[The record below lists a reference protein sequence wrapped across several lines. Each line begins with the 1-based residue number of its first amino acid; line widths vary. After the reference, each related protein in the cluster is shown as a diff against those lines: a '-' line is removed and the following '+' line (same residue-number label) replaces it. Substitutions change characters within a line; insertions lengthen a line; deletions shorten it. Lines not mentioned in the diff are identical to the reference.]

1 MKRENPKRYAILI
14 ILAVGCLG
22 LLITRAEAGQAKP
35 AQPKAAQA
43 KASEMG
49 FSLKFSGGMGFFLD
63 WDRAPWRGDLES
75 LRLARIKY
83 YQDLKQ
89 DPGYTKAW
97 TNWKKLSQA
106 PDYEVDLLFHI
117 NKNFAIGVGSGYLS
131 VSSKGDY
138 GYNWVGEGI
147 SWFGP
152 YTIEDNISYRRE
164 YKITATPIKL
174 SLYVF
179 FPSGAFN
186 VYAYVGGGYYYGKLT
201 HTFGWDDT
209 YLVSTY
215 SLFDEK
221 DEITEKDDVSEEAKK
236 NAFGFH
242 GGLGLEVKLM
252 SHAAL
257 GVEVF
262 GRYVDFGGWR
272 GSFKE
277 TFTQRER
284 KWDQSAGWY
293 YDETTQEDLS
303 ESGPL
308 WYYEEYS
315 SELNKY
321 YGQMFVWQTKPE
333 GPDYQNVREAKINL
347 NAWGV
352 AVSLRIFFNF

>member
-1 MKRENPKRYAILI
+1 MKRMNPKRYGVLI
-14 ILAVGCLG
+14 ILMLGCLG
-22 LLITRAEAGQAKP
+22 MLINRAEAAQTKA
-35 AQPKAAQA
+35 AQPKAYQA
-43 KASEMG
+43 KASGMG
-49 FSLKFSGGMGFFLD
+49 FSLKVSGGMGFFIGGG
-63 WDRAPWRGDLES
+63 GDLEN
-75 LRLARIKY
+75 LRLAKINY
-83 YQDLKQ
+83 YRDLKQ
-89 DPGYTKAW
+89 DPRYTKAW

-106 PDYEVDLLFHI
+106 PNYEVDLLFHL
-117 NKNFAIGVGSGYLS
+117 NKNIAIGVGAGYLS
-131 VSSKGDY
+131 VNSKGDF
-138 GYNWVGEGI
+138 GYNWVEEGT

-164 YKITATPIKL
+164 YKITATSIRL
-174 SLYVF
+174 GLYLF

-186 VYAYVGGGYYYGKLT
+186 VYAYAGGGYYYGKLT
-201 HTFGWDDT
+201 HKFGWDDT

-215 SLFDEK
+215 SYVDEK
-221 DEITEKDDVSEEAKK
+221 DEITELDDVSEEAKK

-262 GRYVDFGGWR
+262 GRFVDFGGWR

-284 KWDQSAGWY
+284 RWDESEGWY
-293 YDETTQEDLS
+293 SDETTQES
-303 ESGPL
+303 FNESGPL

-315 SELNKY
+315 MDLNKY

-333 GPDYQNVREAKINL
+333 GLDFQNVREAKINL

>member
-1 MKRENPKRYAILI
+1 MKLMKPKKTRVRFFIAAGI
-14 ILAVGCLG
+14 LG
-22 LLITRAEAGQAKP
+22 LMISQAEAAQVKV
-35 AQPKAAQA
+35 AQPRAVPK

-49 FSLKFSGGMGFFLD
+49 FSLKLSGGMDFFLD
-63 WDRAPWRGDLES
+63 GGGDLEN
-75 LRLARIKY
+75 LRLARISY

-89 DPGYTKAW
+89 DVGYTKAW

-106 PDYEVDLLFHI
+106 PDYEVELLFHF
-117 NKNFAIGVGSGYLS
+117 NKSIAVGFGSGYLS
-131 VSSKGDY
+131 AKSKGDY
-138 GYNWVGEGI
+138 GYNWASEGT

-174 SLYVF
+174 SLYIF

-186 VYAYVGGGYYYGKLT
+186 FYAYAGGGYYYGKLT
-201 HTFGWDDT
+201 HTFAWDDT

-215 SLFDEK
+215 SLLEEK
-221 DEITEKDDVSEEAKK
+221 DEITEQDNVTEEAKK
-236 NAFGFH
+236 NAWGFH

-262 GRYVDFGGWR
+262 GRSVNFGNWQ
-272 GSFKE
+272 GSYKE

-284 KWDQSAGWY
+284 KWDQSEGWY
-293 YDETTQEDLS
+293 YDETTREDLS
-303 ESGPL
+303 EAGPM

-315 SELNKY
+315 MDLNKY

-333 GPDYQNVREAKINL
+333 GLDYQNVKEAKINL

-352 AVSLRIFFNF
+352 AVTLRVFFNF

>member
-1 MKRENPKRYAILI
+1 MKRKNPKRYGILI

-22 LLITRAEAGQAKP
+22 LLINQAEAGQAKA

-49 FSLKFSGGMGFFLD
+49 FSLRFSGGMGFFLD
-63 WDRAPWRGDLES
+63 GGGDLEQ
-75 LRLARIKY
+75 LRLARAKY
-83 YQDLKQ
+83 YKDLQQ

-117 NKNFAIGVGSGYLS
+117 NKNFAVGVGSGYLS

-138 GYNWVGEGI
+138 GYNWIGEGI
-147 SWFGP
+147 SWLGP
-152 YTIEDNISYRRE
+152 YTQEDNISYQRE
-164 YKITATPIKL
+164 YKITATPIRL

-186 VYAYVGGGYYYGKLT
+186 VYAYAGGGYYYGKLT
-201 HTFGWDDT
+201 HKFGWDAT
-209 YLVSTY
+209 YLFSLY

-221 DEITEKDDVSEEAKK
+221 DEITEQDDLSEEAKK

-242 GGLGLEVKLM
+242 GGLGIEVKLM

-277 TFTQRER
+277 TFSQRER
-284 KWDQSAGWY
+284 RWEESEGWY
-293 YDETTQEDLS
+293 SDETTQESWS

-315 SELNKY
+315 MNKY

-333 GPDYQNVREAKINL
+333 GLDFQNVREAKINL